1 MAQIDRLS
9 NVGAIVRNN
18 AFHNCGHIHFK
29 SIGGQVVGNTL
40 TDTSGIGILIWVR
53 PWDEGSVGLRDVV
66 VSQNTLVNQDA
77 NRQLASSVLVGPGT
91 SNISVH
97 GNRPPQNA
105 DQSAAVQAESAAAA
119 AGKTDDAAALT
130 PPKFHFYPSASSSQD
145 ISGPIGI
152 KINNVSRFCQACSP
166 KGLTKD
172 DGSALTDGCVARLCR
187 LHRHRSR
194 RPRAGLV

>member
-9 NVGAIVRNN
+9 NGGAIVRNN
-18 AFHNCGHIHFK
+18 GFRNCGHIHFK

-97 GNRPPQNA
+97 DNYPPHHDYNPIA
-105 DQSAAVQAESAAAA
+105 FPEVQVSDAAESPA
-119 AGKTDDAAALT
+119 AGKTDDAAARGV
-130 PPKFHFYPSASSSQD
+130 PPAAERLRSGCVC
-145 ISGPIGI
+145 SGPGERRGR
-152 KINNVSRFCQACSP
+152 VCCSS
-166 KGLTKD
+166 GKD
-172 DGSALTDGCVARLCR
+172 R
-187 LHRHRSR
+187 
-194 RPRAGLV
+194 

>member
-9 NVGAIVRNN
+9 NGGAIVRNN
-18 AFHNCGHIHFK
+18 AFRNCGHIHFK

-105 DQSAAVQAESAAAA
+105 YDRVASAAVQVSDAAESAAAA

-152 KINNVSRFCQACSP
+152 KINNVSRLCLACSP
-166 KGLTKD
+166 KGL
-172 DGSALTDGCVARLCR
+172 
-187 LHRHRSR
+187 R
-194 RPRAGLV
+194 R